1 MLSFS
6 GSLRVLVALDP
17 CDMRAGF
24 NTLQALVAE
33 KLREDVKSGTL
44 FVFSNRRHN
53 RLKVLYW
60 DGTGLWILTKRL
72 ERGTYSWPRPAEAGK
87 VKLHLAPEAFEVDPE
102 LRPLEG

>member
-33 KLREDVKSGTL
+33 KLHEDVKSGTL

-53 RLKVLYW
+53 RMKVLYW
-60 DGTGLWILTKRL
+60 DGTGLWILTKRHAPQCAYRFVSEDPL
-72 ERGTYSWPRPAEAGK
+72 SISSAVRKGLRGVWCGWR
-87 VKLHLAPEAFEVDPE
+87 
-102 LRPLEG
+102 